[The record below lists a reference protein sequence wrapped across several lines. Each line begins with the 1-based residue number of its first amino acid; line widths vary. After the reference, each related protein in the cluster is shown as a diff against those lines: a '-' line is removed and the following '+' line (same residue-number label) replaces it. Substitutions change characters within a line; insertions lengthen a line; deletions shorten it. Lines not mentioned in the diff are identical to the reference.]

1 MAVLQFKTALLILGA
16 AAGRKHLIRSFC
28 PRTLECL
35 WMLIGI
41 RLLLPQDIGIPI
53 LSIPHSPEQYSYGPA
68 AGLADCLVWIHR
80 GGTGIALLILLA
92 DYICFYNRMKQ
103 KEVLQN
109 EFVCRWAESHSC
121 RPHFYIYTSP
131 AAVSPIVY
139 GLLCPKIVLPAQ
151 QYSAAQYEYILL
163 HEWMHIR
170 RLDLWKKVFMITAA
184 VLNWYNPACWLML
197 LLFNRDLELACDAD
211 VLRTLNK
218 EEHAGYAHTLLD
230 CYCRMTPSAILGT
243 GFLSGLLQERIGAIM
258 NQKKMSIKTKCCAVF
273 LLAGLFPAI
282 FGIIS
287 VHAEMPEK
295 MPALVGKTLPEAEAL
310 LQEAGHEYA
319 WSVED
324 ASTSMH

>member
-28 PRTLECL
+28 PHTLECL

-109 EFVCRWAESHSC
+109 EFVCRWSESHSC

-197 LLFNRDLELACDAD
+197 LLFNRDLELA
-211 VLRTLNK
+211 
-218 EEHAGYAHTLLD
+218 
-230 CYCRMTPSAILGT
+230 
-243 GFLSGLLQERIGAIM
+243 
-258 NQKKMSIKTKCCAVF
+258 
-273 LLAGLFPAI
+273 
-282 FGIIS
+282 
-287 VHAEMPEK
+287 
-295 MPALVGKTLPEAEAL
+295 
-310 LQEAGHEYA
+310 
-319 WSVED
+319 
-324 ASTSMH
+324 

>member
-1 MAVLQFKTALLILGA
+1 MAALQLKAALLILGI
-16 AAGRKHLIRSFC
+16 AAGRKLLFRFFS
-28 PRTLECL
+28 PRLPEWL
-35 WMLIGI
+35 WMLVGI
-41 RLLLPQDIGIPI
+41 RLLLPQGIGIPI
-53 LSIPHSPEQYSYGPA
+53 LSVRHLCAPYPCDPFA
-68 AGLADCLVWIHR
+68 APLPGVAVWVR
-80 GGTGIALLILLA
+80 WGGAGAVLLILLA
-92 DYICFYNRMKQ
+92 NALRFYGRMRQ
-103 KEVLQN
+103 KEDLQN
-109 EFVCRWAESHSC
+109 DAVSGWIQAHS
-121 RPHFYIYTSP
+121 RGPRFRVYTSAM
-131 AAVSPIVY
+131 AASPMVY
-139 GLLCPKIVLPAQ
+139 GLFSPKIVLPAQ
-151 QYSAAQYEYILL
+151 QYSETQYRYILL

-170 RLDLWKKVFMITAA
+170 RKDLWKKALMLAVA
-184 VLNWYNPACWLML
+184 VLHWYNPACWLML

-295 MPALVGKTLPEAEAL
+295 MPALVGKTLPEAKTL

-319 WSVED
+319 WSIED
-324 ASTSMH
+324 IR

>member
-1 MAVLQFKTALLILGA
+1 
-16 AAGRKHLIRSFC
+16 
-28 PRTLECL
+28 
-35 WMLIGI
+35 
-41 RLLLPQDIGIPI
+41 
-53 LSIPHSPEQYSYGPA
+53 
-68 AGLADCLVWIHR
+68 
-80 GGTGIALLILLA
+80 
-92 DYICFYNRMKQ
+92 
-103 KEVLQN
+103 
-109 EFVCRWAESHSC
+109 
-121 RPHFYIYTSP
+121 
-131 AAVSPIVY
+131 
-139 GLLCPKIVLPAQ
+139 
-151 QYSAAQYEYILL
+151 
-163 HEWMHIR
+163 MHIR
-170 RLDLWKKVFMITAA
+170 RLDLWKKLFMITAA

-197 LLFNRDLELACDAD
+197 LLVNRDLELACDAD

-295 MPALVGKTLPEAEAL
+295 MPALVGKTLPEAKTL

-319 WSVED
+319 WSIED
-324 ASTSMH
+324 IR